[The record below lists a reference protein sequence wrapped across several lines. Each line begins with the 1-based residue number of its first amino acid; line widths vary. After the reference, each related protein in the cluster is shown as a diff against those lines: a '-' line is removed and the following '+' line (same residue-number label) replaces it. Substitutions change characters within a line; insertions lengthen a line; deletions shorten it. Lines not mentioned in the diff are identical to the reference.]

1 MTWAFANL
9 VMLNIGLAL
18 SQYIVLRAGVFSV
31 ATAGLAAV
39 GAYTAGILVLR
50 YQWPPV
56 VAGVAA
62 LLVGAAAALVLSLP
76 LARLRGV
83 FQAIATL
90 AFVQIVQSIALY
102 ATPLTGGATGL
113 NGIPKSLNTLTLF
126 IVLAAMLYLLAGLGR
141 SSFGRACDT
150 TRQDE
155 TAAVSLGIP
164 VSKLHRQ
171 AFALSGAI
179 AGVTG
184 AMMAMHNYSVVPE
197 EFGFGMLVSA
207 LAAVVLG
214 GRSALLGP
222 IVGAI
227 ILTALPEI
235 ARPLSEG
242 RMVVTGILLIV
253 TMIFLPQGIV
263 DSLITRLRRRRARGR
278 PAPLVAGSPS

>member
-1 MTWAFANL
+1 
-9 VMLNIGLAL
+9 
-18 SQYIVLRAGVFSV
+18 VFSV
-31 ATAGLAAV
+31 ATAGLAAF
-39 GAYTAGILVLR
+39 GAYAAGILVLR
-50 YQWPPV
+50 YHWVPIF
-56 VAGVAA
+56 AGLAG
-62 LLVGAAAALVLSLP
+62 LLVGAAAALILSLP

-90 AFVQIVQSIALY
+90 AFVQIVQSVALY

-113 NGIPKSLNTLTLF
+113 NGIPKSLNTATLLV
-126 IVLAAMLYLLAGLGR
+126 VLAVLLYLLHGLGR

-150 TRQDE
+150 IRQDE

-164 VSKLHRQ
+164 VSKLHAQ

-179 AGVTG
+179 AGLAG

-222 IVGAI
+222 IVGAV
-227 ILTALPEI
+227 ILTSLPEI
-235 ARPLSEG
+235 ARPLAEG
-242 RMVVTGILLIV
+242 RLVVTGILLVV
-253 TMIFLPQGIV
+253 TMIYLPHGIV
-263 DSLITRLRRRRARGR
+263 DSLITRLRRVRVGGR
-278 PAPLVAGSPS
+278 PAAAVSIERPV